1 MTKKKGKIL
10 IVDDEEDVRD
20 IMKAI
25 LEGEGFEVD
34 TSANGLEALDK
45 YKASL
50 DKNEP
55 FDVVITDLM
64 MPVMDGL
71 KLIEELQKLDKPPL
85 TIVITGFGTI
95 DTAVKALKIGAYDY
109 VLKPF
114 KIGDILSTIERGL
127 ESERLKEENILL
139 KDLINIH
146 RMVEDIGS
154 YLDIERVLDTFR
166 RHSLSLTG
174 ADAIAIVSNGN
185 MRVYPEDQRMRNALK
200 EVVENIKGDEKEL
213 IVEEDIKR
221 ISPELLEMGVKSIL
235 VNKINVE
242 NGRPWFILLV
252 FKKYP
257 NWDYVKSSAGILFNR
272 FAASVRNALLYEK
285 IRDYYHRT
293 ILSFARAIEAKDP
306 YTRGHSERVAFFS
319 AKLGEAIGLPK
330 DQIETLKMGGVL
342 HDIGKIGI
350 KDTILKKPSTLTSE
364 EYEEI
369 KKHPAIGRQI
379 VEPIDYFREAIP
391 IIYQH
396 HERFDGRGYPEGIK
410 GEEIPLLARITSL
423 ADAYE
428 AMTSDRAYRKALSRE
443 IALEEIRKN
452 KGKQFD
458 PDLAEEFIKMVERD
472 GF

>member
-1 MTKKKGKIL
+1 MSEKGRIL

-45 YKASL
+45 YKAAL

-139 KDLINIH
+139 KELINIH

-154 YLDIERVLDTFR
+154 YLDIEKVLDTFR
-166 RHSLSLTG
+166 KHSLNLTG
-174 ADAIAIVSNGN
+174 ADAIAIVSNGEIK
-185 MRVYPEDQRMRNALK
+185 VYPEDQRMKSALK
-200 EVVENIKGDEKEL
+200 EVIERIKGQEKEL
-213 IVEEDIKR
+213 VVEEDIER

-235 VNKINVE
+235 VNKIAVE
-242 NGRPWFILLV
+242 DGKPWFILLL
-252 FKKYP
+252 FKKHP
-257 NWDYVKSSAGILFNR
+257 NWDFVKSSAGILLNR

-285 IRDYYHRT
+285 IRDYYYRT

-306 YTRGHSERVAFFS
+306 YTRGHSERVAFLS
-319 AKLGEAIGLPK
+319 AKLGEIIGLPK
-330 DQIETLKMGGVL
+330 EQIEVLSIGGVL

-350 KDTILKKPSTLTSE
+350 RDTVLKKPSSLTDE

-369 KKHPAIGRQI
+369 KKHPIIGRQI
-379 VEPIDYFREAIP
+379 VEPIDYFKEAMP
-391 IIYQH
+391 IVYHH
-396 HERFDGRGYPEGIK
+396 HERFDGKGYPEGIK
-410 GEEIPLLARITSL
+410 GEKIPLLARITSI

-428 AMTSDRAYRKALSRE
+428 AMTSDRAYRKALPKE
-443 IALEEIRKN
+443 VALEEIRKN
-452 KGKQFD
+452 KEKQFD
-458 PDLAEEFIKMVERD
+458 PELAEEFIKMVEKN
-472 GF
+472 GL